1 MGEHAPGSARA
12 TPLGLVLGAGGTVGL
27 AYHAGVLRAL
37 EQEAGV
43 SPGSAEL
50 IVGTSAGAVAA
61 AYVRCGWSTADL
73 WAHARTGQGDQ
84 LAAAVSSPLDLV
96 RRGLGSAFVMGRSLM
111 RVPAPPVPAWLGRVF
126 PGGMYRMDDSFG
138 RLRRDLP
145 AAWPSQRLWL
155 CALDIVSGRRVVL
168 GREGSP
174 EVPPATAVLAS
185 CAIPV
190 ILAPVRLGHQVLVDG
205 GMHSTTNL
213 DLAAKAGCG
222 LVIGVAPMTYDPASH
237 PSQLIRV
244 LRRVASGTLNH
255 EAARVRSQG
264 AVVLLIRPTAAELA
278 VHGINPMRADG
289 LDKVAATAYESTA
302 RALSTD
308 PWRRA
313 LSLLAA

>member
-1 MGEHAPGSARA
+1 MGEAPLVPAGTTS
-12 TPLGLVLGAGGTVGL
+12 LGLVLGAGGTVGL
-27 AYHAGVLRAL
+27 AYHAGVLHAL

-43 SPGSAEL
+43 VPGSAEL

-61 AYVRCGWSTADL
+61 AYLRSGWSTADL
-73 WAHARTGQGDQ
+73 WEHARAGQGDH
-84 LAAAVSSPLDLV
+84 LVAAASSPLDLV
-96 RRGLGSAFVMGRSLM
+96 RRGLGSVFVMGRSLM
-111 RVPAPPVPAWLGRVF
+111 RVPAPPVPALLGRIF
-126 PGGMYRMDDSFG
+126 PGGMYRMDDSYG
-138 RLRRDLP
+138 RFRRDLP
-145 AAWPSQRLWL
+145 EAWPSRRLWL

-174 EVPPATAVLAS
+174 DLSLATAVMAS
-185 CAIPV
+185 CAVPAF
-190 ILAPVRLGHQVLVDG
+190 LAPVRLGRQVLVDG

-213 DLAAKAGCG
+213 DLAAKCGCG
-222 LVIGVAPMTYDPASH
+222 LVIGVAPMAYDPTSH
-237 PSQLIRV
+237 PSQLIRT

-255 EAARVRSQG
+255 EAAGVRSQG
-264 AVVLLIRPTAAELA
+264 AVVLLMRPTAAELT

-289 LDKVAATAYESTA
+289 LEEVAASAYESTA